1 MRHERYS
8 IGWTDPRG
16 VFGLGTG
23 YPPKFGRYGMENKVR
38 RSFVKGAKKADAH
51 EYVTDA
57 KEMPIEACRNL
68 WLITYGDDWV
78 DSSVCVEQ
86 EPVMWE
92 VGNRLFWAG
101 LLEHD
106 TQVDR
111 YKCKS

>member
-1 MRHERYS
+1 M
-8 IGWTDPRG
+8 
-16 VFGLGTG
+16 
-23 YPPKFGRYGMENKVR
+23 
-38 RSFVKGAKKADAH
+38 KGAKKADAH